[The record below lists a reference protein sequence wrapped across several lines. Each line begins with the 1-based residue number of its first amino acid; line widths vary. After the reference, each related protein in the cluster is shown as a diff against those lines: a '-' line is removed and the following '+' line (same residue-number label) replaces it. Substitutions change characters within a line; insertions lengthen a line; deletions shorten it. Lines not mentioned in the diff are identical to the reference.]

1 MFTSIDLENATVPEM
16 KAIMKADIETRYAK
30 QSNVLNMSTALD
42 PMFKN
47 LPYLSDEE
55 RHEVYSTIVTE
66 SAKFAQIKMP
76 KIKVEL
82 GSESEPK
89 PPVFL
94 SLPALPSLP
103 SAQSIEEP
111 IGSSLSNVKPLSHAS
126 HESMPSPASLES

>member
-1 MFTSIDLENATVPEM
+1 MLTSIDLENATVSEM
-16 KAIMKADIETRYAK
+16 KAIMKADIESRYAK

-42 PMFKN
+42 PRFKN

-82 GSESEPK
+82 GSESEPE
-89 PPVFL
+89 PVFL

-103 SAQSIEEP
+103 SAQSMAQAFQLLNHLVMHLMNLCLAQP
-111 IGSSLSNVKPLSHAS
+111 KS
-126 HESMPSPASLES
+126 